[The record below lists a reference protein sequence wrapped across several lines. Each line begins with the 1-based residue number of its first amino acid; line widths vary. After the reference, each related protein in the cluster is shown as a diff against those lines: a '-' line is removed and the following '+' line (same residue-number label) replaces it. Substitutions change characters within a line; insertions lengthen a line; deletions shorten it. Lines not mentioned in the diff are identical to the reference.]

1 MYRSHTHVPDV
12 EETALEAERALPVR
26 GVVHSEWV
34 DLLRH
39 LLVGLAAHNPHHSTS
54 DQLTLMEAVWW
65 EGRRKDFVLESNIIC
80 YIRINDCVLV

>member
-54 DQLTLMEAVWW
+54 DQLTLMEAVCGGK
-65 EGRRKDFVLESNIIC
+65 EGERTLYWRAISFAISESMIA
-80 YIRINDCVLV
+80 Y